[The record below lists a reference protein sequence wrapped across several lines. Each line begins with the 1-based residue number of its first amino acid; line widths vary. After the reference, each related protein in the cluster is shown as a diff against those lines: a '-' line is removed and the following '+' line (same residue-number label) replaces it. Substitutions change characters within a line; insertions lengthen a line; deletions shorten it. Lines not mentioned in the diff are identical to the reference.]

1 MSKPL
6 CFVPG
11 PFVPLSRYVQ
21 AGGHEP
27 VTIPVSR
34 AVAEYLRRHHSI
46 LKLACQRSG
55 EVTYLNA
62 KWSTLYEDTVE
73 VEAESAGNSNT
84 AEGVFVLVS
93 PLLTN
98 MFPVVSHWDNHSAE
112 GGGRFRYGGT
122 DGIGK
127 LRMDEAGS
135 RLFPSM

>member
-1 MSKPL
+1 M
-6 CFVPG
+6 
-11 PFVPLSRYVQ
+11 
-21 AGGHEP
+21 AD
-27 VTIPVSR
+27 
-34 AVAEYLRRHHSI
+34 YLRRHRSI

-62 KWSTLYEDTVE
+62 RWSTLYEDTVE
-73 VEAESAGNSNT
+73 VEAESAAGNSNT

-98 MFPVVSHWDNHSAE
+98 MLPVVSHWDNDSAE

-122 DGIGK
+122 DGIERCAWTK
-127 LRMDEAGS
+127 RAS